1 MEAATRLWEQK
12 IDFGGNGYF
21 AVATI
26 LSLIAAII
34 MIAVSD
40 KSSDAAGV
48 SAVLL
53 VLSVV
58 AIIVGLSVRIRRAKA
73 DAETQRAILRQLA
86 KQNQQN
92 EEIIERLHNMN
103 AAMEAFGIMDPN

>member
-34 MIAVSD
+34 MIAVSSE
-40 KSSDAAGV
+40 SSDAAGV

-58 AIIVGLSVRIRRAKA
+58 AIVVGLSVRIRRAKA
-73 DAETQRAILRQLA
+73 DAEVQRAILRQLA

-103 AAMEAFGIMDPN
+103 AAMEAFGIIDPN